1 MRLSMLH
8 GGLWPDLSSSETAD
22 VPTQPHRVYREWK
35 KRRKYPVKKKEKK
48 REKKIYSKEQFSR

>member
-35 KRRKYPVKKKEKK
+35 KKKKIPSKEKK

>member
-48 REKKIYSKEQFSR
+48 KRKENIQ

>member
-35 KRRKYPVKKKEKK
+35 KKRRKYPVNKKEKK
-48 REKKIYSKEQFSR
+48 RKENIQ

>member
-8 GGLWPDLSSSETAD
+8 GGLWPGLSSSAD

-35 KRRKYPVKKKEKK
+35 KKKK
-48 REKKIYSKEQFSR
+48 IQSK